1 MRALF
6 SGDPRAPM
14 ADLRLSFS
22 AAGDFAEMETG
33 GKNTMK
39 IHSRV
44 LFKLSLF
51 YFFKSCLCY
60 LWKQPYLAAWLRKPS
75 ENHRFTKGGKDLQH
89 HPVQPLLFHVVFQSS
104 P

>member
-51 YFFKSCLCY
+51 YFF
-60 LWKQPYLAAWLRKPS
+60 
-75 ENHRFTKGGKDLQH
+75 
-89 HPVQPLLFHVVFQSS
+89 
-104 P
+104 